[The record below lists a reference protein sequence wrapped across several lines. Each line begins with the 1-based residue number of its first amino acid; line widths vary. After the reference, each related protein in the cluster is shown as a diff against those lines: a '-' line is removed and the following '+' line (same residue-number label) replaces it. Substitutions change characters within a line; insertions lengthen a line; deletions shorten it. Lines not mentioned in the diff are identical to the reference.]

1 MMKPIT
7 VLAITAEKNPSPC
20 IKDQLS
26 ALEQMGI
33 RIEQL
38 EIDRV
43 QKFYYLRAAWK
54 VFSLSFQKRYDLIH
68 GFYGY
73 CGLVARM
80 QFRYPVIVTFQGSD
94 LLGGKNTTLHKRDGM
109 IGSLVTRVVDAVIV
123 MSKEM
128 KDFSSRRDT
137 YVIPFGVNT
146 QVFKSSAQ
154 AEIRRELGLDPDA
167 KLILFPWNPNRVEKN
182 YAIAEDAVRLLQQ
195 EDSRIQLLPLYN
207 KPREIVAQYMNACDA
222 MVLVSDHEGSP
233 MAVREAMACN
243 LPIVSVGV
251 GDVPHLIQDVQGCY
265 LCKPEPTDVAEKLRT
280 VLHARQRT
288 KSEQKIANMDVDW
301 AAKQVLEVY
310 QATINRRKAR
320 LTSQETVRELEGV

>member
-1 MMKPIT
+1 MERPIS

-20 IKDQLS
+20 VKDQLY

-33 RIEQL
+33 QVEQF
-38 EIDRV
+38 EIDRSK
-43 QKFYYLRAAWK
+43 KFYYMRAAWK
-54 VFSLSFQKRYDLIH
+54 VFCMSFQGKQYDLIH

-94 LLGGKNTTLHKRDGM
+94 LLGGKNTNLHKRDGM
-109 IGSLVTRVVDAVIV
+109 VGSFVARLIDGVIV

-128 KDFSSRRDT
+128 KHFSRRQDT

-146 QVFKSSAQ
+146 HIFRSLPPVEQ
-154 AEIRRELGLDPDA
+154 RRSLNLPLDT
-167 KLILFPWNPNRVEKN
+167 KIVLFPWNPDRPEKN
-182 YAIAEDAVRLLQQ
+182 YHIAEEAIRLLQR
-195 EDSRIQLLPLYN
+195 EDERIQLLPLYN
-207 KPREIVAQYMNACDA
+207 KPRELVAQYMNACDA

-243 LPIVSVGV
+243 LPIVSVEV
-251 GDVPHLIQDVQGCY
+251 GDVPQLIQEVNGCY
-265 LCKPEPTDVAEKLRT
+265 LCKPNAQDVADKLRR
-280 VLHARQRT
+280 VLNSGQRT
-288 KSEQKIANMDVDW
+288 NSTQKIASMDVAW

-310 QATINRRKAR
+310 KSIAKRRKSIQP
-320 LTSQETVRELEGV
+320 LKENVRA